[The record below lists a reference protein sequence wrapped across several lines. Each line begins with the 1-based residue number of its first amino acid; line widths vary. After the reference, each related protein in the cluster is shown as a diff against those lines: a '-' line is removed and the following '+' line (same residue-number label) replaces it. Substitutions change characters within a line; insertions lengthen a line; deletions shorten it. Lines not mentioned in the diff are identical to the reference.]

1 MPQVTEP
8 FRCCDVFRCS
18 AAHRSSHHAFSRFT
32 SSSSS
37 GVKSFLMLNLMR
49 ISSGV
54 LPLISSATVL
64 QVKSSKGLM
73 SR

>member
-1 MPQVTEP
+1 VTC
-8 FRCCDVFRCS
+8 FG
-18 AAHRSSHHAFSRFT
+18 AHRSSHHAFSRFT